1 MVIDGRFIIS
11 VMQFEVEQS
20 SAVLA
25 RRQLPAGALARTR
38 RRAAFTLVEVV
49 IASGIVGL
57 VFAGIINCYIQSG
70 LRVQWTGYSLAA
82 QALANTV
89 LEQVRSA
96 NWDPAQ
102 ATPINNMTNMNL
114 SGASYNSGTKTY
126 SGYSVSVLDVPYS
139 TTNYTLA
146 TNFVSVQLIYVGGV
160 TNVQMQFI
168 RVDTVWP
175 MKMRGSKI
183 FTNTVAT
190 MVAPDDRQL

>member
-1 MVIDGRFIIS
+1 MRFELEPS
-11 VMQFEVEQS
+11 GAE
-20 SAVLA
+20 LP
-25 RRQLPAGALARTR
+25 RRRFPTGAFSRVR

-49 IASGIVGL
+49 IASAIIGL

-82 QALANTV
+82 QSLANTV

-102 ATPINNMTNMNL
+102 ATPINNMTNLNL
-114 SGASYNSGTKTY
+114 SGASYDGSTRTY
-126 SGYSVSVLDVPYS
+126 TGYSVSILDVPYS
-139 TTNYTLA
+139 TTNFTMA
-146 TNFVSVQLIYVGGV
+146 TNFVTVQLIYVGGV
-160 TNVQMQFI
+160 KNVQMQFI

-175 MKMRGSKI
+175 MRMRGSKL
-183 FTNTVAT
+183 FTNTVST